1 LSKALDKPLTNTLD
15 CSYNISNLILKLLHD
30 VPSTINE
37 FNCKKCKISST
48 IIEPV
53 LQIDSQPILTEGLN
67 IGLERSLNK
76 YFSITNKKVYC
87 DSCKSYGYESREP
100 SPHLLI
106 DTEHP
111 FISMLEI
118 DLGFSSEIPLS
129 EIPHSIMIKNVKYVL
144 IGIVHFIPPEIENG
158 IGHYTAFCKT
168 VTGSWKQH
176 NDLKFKADIIPNGS
190 LSNTLVRPA
199 VIGYVKVSN

>member
-1 LSKALDKPLTNTLD
+1 
-15 CSYNISNLILKLLHD
+15 
-30 VPSTINE
+30 
-37 FNCKKCKISST
+37 
-48 IIEPV
+48 
-53 LQIDSQPILTEGLN
+53 
-67 IGLERSLNK
+67 
-76 YFSITNKKVYC
+76 
-87 DSCKSYGYESREP
+87 
-100 SPHLLI
+100 
-106 DTEHP
+106 
-111 FISMLEI
+111 MLEI

-168 VTGSWKQH
+168 VIIGGSWKQH

-199 VIGYVKVSN
+199 IIGYVKVSN